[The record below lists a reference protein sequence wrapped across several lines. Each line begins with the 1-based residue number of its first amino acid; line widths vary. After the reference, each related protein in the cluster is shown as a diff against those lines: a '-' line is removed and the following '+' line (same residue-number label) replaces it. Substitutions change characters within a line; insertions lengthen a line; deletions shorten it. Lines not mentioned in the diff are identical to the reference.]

1 MSNEHT
7 VKSYEEELRY
17 LIDSVIK
24 MGSLTES
31 QLVDSMDAVIKV
43 DKDSIDKIIKSDD
56 EINKFRSKID
66 TQIMTLLVKRA
77 PMAIDLRETISSLK
91 ISQDL
96 ERIGDLSKSNAKKVK
111 PLPLDLPEELLGN
124 LKRLGDLVIK
134 QLNDV
139 LDSYVNKNY
148 DKAKEVWEKDEQVDD
163 LTYIAMESVI
173 DFLSKEADLKEK
185 LFSNKMNG
193 KIFII
198 EDEPSIIQLVQHNL
212 EKNGFIVSSSV
223 NGNDGLKELKKF
235 QPDLLLL
242 DWMLPDLSGIEICKN
257 IRKDNSIKNLPVI
270 MLTAKGE
277 EEDKIKGLDS
287 GVDDYLTKPFSFNE
301 LMARIKA
308 VLRRS
313 NPNTVSDNLEFED
326 LVLDRIE
333 KRVYRDKKEI
343 QLGPTEFRLLEFSL
357 VNPKRVYSRD
367 QILENVWP
375 NNINV
380 ESRTIDVHIRRLRK
394 SINIQNKKELIR
406 TVRSSGYSLI

>member
-1 MSNEHT
+1 
-7 VKSYEEELRY
+7 
-17 LIDSVIK
+17 
-24 MGSLTES
+24 
-31 QLVDSMDAVIKV
+31 
-43 DKDSIDKIIKSDD
+43 
-56 EINKFRSKID
+56 
-66 TQIMTLLVKRA
+66 
-77 PMAIDLRETISSLK
+77 
-91 ISQDL
+91 
-96 ERIGDLSKSNAKKVK
+96 
-111 PLPLDLPEELLGN
+111 
-124 LKRLGDLVIK
+124 
-134 QLNDV
+134 
-139 LDSYVNKNY
+139 
-148 DKAKEVWEKDEQVDD
+148 
-163 LTYIAMESVI
+163 
-173 DFLSKEADLKEK
+173 
-185 LFSNKMNG
+185 MNG

-212 EKNGFIVSSSV
+212 EKNGFIVLSSV

-235 QPDLLLL
+235 HPDLLLL
-242 DWMLPDLSGIEICKN
+242 DWMLPDLSGIDICKN
-257 IRKDNSIKNLPVI
+257 IRKDNSFKDLPII

-287 GVDDYLTKPFSFNE
+287 GIDDYLTKPFSFNE

-343 QLGPTEFRLLEFSL
+343 QLGPTEFRLLEFFL

>member
-1 MSNEHT
+1 
-7 VKSYEEELRY
+7 
-17 LIDSVIK
+17 
-24 MGSLTES
+24 
-31 QLVDSMDAVIKV
+31 
-43 DKDSIDKIIKSDD
+43 
-56 EINKFRSKID
+56 
-66 TQIMTLLVKRA
+66 
-77 PMAIDLRETISSLK
+77 
-91 ISQDL
+91 
-96 ERIGDLSKSNAKKVK
+96 
-111 PLPLDLPEELLGN
+111 
-124 LKRLGDLVIK
+124 
-134 QLNDV
+134 
-139 LDSYVNKNY
+139 
-148 DKAKEVWEKDEQVDD
+148 
-163 LTYIAMESVI
+163 
-173 DFLSKEADLKEK
+173 
-185 LFSNKMNG
+185 MNG

-333 KRVYRDKKEI
+333 KRVYRDKKI
-343 QLGPTEFRLLEFSL
+343 MIIRMLQYNL
-357 VNPKRVYSRD
+357 D
-367 QILENVWP
+367 QRC
-375 NNINV
+375 
-380 ESRTIDVHIRRLRK
+380 S
-394 SINIQNKKELIR
+394 KKKFKGI
-406 TVRSSGYSLI
+406 